1 MPVSQERD
9 GESPDTVPPG
19 GDGKKPPLRPCLLR
33 YKIDSKIP
41 SNGEDEDL
49 NLTPWRLDG

>member
-9 GESPDTVPPG
+9 GESPDSVSPG
-19 GDGKKPPLRPCLLR
+19 RDGKKPPLRPFLLR
-33 YKIDSKIP
+33 YKINSKVQ

-49 NLTPWRLDG
+49 NLTVWCLDG